1 MRQLDRGVGRHRYN
15 NSDDRPSDRV
25 AARSYQTLESAYKVK
40 MHIYYD
46 LRIWGRGSLSSNF
59 WGGV

>member
-1 MRQLDRGVGRHRYN
+1 MRQLDYN
-15 NSDDRPSDRV
+15 DSDSDDRPSDRV
-25 AARSYQTLESAYKVK
+25 AARSYQTLESAYKVR

-46 LRIWGRGSLSSNF
+46 LRTRGRGSLSNNF